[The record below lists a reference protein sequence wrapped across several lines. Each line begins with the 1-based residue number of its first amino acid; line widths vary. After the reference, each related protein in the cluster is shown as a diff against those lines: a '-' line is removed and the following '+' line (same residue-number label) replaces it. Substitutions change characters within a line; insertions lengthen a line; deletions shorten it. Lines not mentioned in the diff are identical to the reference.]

1 MGRTDVIFDAVTAF
15 MATAGQG
22 AQFKG
27 AFTTMKKSVTVNNN
41 GTMTE
46 TPEAKGGIPIR
57 VVTKWNAG
65 GAEKFQKYIAS
76 TIANAD
82 ERSSPKP
89 QSQRRKQT
97 RPRFQPRYPKRS
109 RTGIRGRTH
118 ANKTS
123 RSWSTVGSGRKR
135 YGNTTNK

>member
-1 MGRTDVIFDAVTAF
+1 MGIFDAVTAF

-65 GAEKFQKYIAS
+65 GAENFQKYIAS

-89 QSQRRKQT
+89 QRRKQ
-97 RPRFQPRYPKRS
+97 PRHKFLPRYPKRS
-109 RTGIRGRTH
+109 RAGIRSRTH

-123 RSWSTVGSGRKR
+123 RSWNTVGSGRKR